1 MAEQASI
8 RSAAGFIAPTFDVP
22 EDLLYHCDL
31 CALAPVRIFFPPEAM
46 FYVVVRREPRRWRW
60 FMRLCG
66 WPVEWHEVVFFAPE
80 PLRLFLPSFSATRG
94 GIHFS

>member
-8 RSAAGFIAPTFDVP
+8 RSAAGFIAAAFEVP

-31 CALAPVRIFFPPEAM
+31 CALAPVRMFSPLETL
-46 FYVVVRREPRRWRW
+46 FYVAVRREPWYWRW

-66 WPVEWHEVVFFAPE
+66 WPVEWHEVVFFAPAA
-80 PLRLFLPSFSATRG
+80 LSVLPSFSAVRG
-94 GIHFS
+94 KIQFS